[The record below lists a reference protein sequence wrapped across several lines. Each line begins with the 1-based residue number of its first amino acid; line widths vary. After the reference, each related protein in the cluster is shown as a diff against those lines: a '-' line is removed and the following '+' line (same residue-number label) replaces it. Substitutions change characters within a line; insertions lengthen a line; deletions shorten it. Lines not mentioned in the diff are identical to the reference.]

1 MPRFDWQPISTLDE
15 TNLAIGYP
23 WHFVGELFGE
33 WTLLR
38 LTAEGN
44 WSCLGSA
51 VMPCGPDGHV
61 ALPLASDRLLIAAA
75 APGALI
81 GKFGGSMASR
91 NDPTP
96 FVIGTRSVVKMPAR
110 ENAQFYIGINGAL
123 PVAGYVLAHIKLEIR
138 GVTG

>member
-1 MPRFDWQPISTLDE
+1 MPRFDWQPISLLDE
-15 TNLAIGYP
+15 ANLAIGYP
-23 WHFVGELFGE
+23 WHFVSELFGE

-38 LTAEGN
+38 LITEGS
-44 WSCLGSA
+44 WSCLGPA
-51 VMPCGPDGHV
+51 VIPCGPDGHV
-61 ALPLASDRLLIAAA
+61 ALPLAADRLQIATA

-81 GKFGGSMASR
+81 GKFGGSLASR

-123 PVAGYVLAHIKLEIR
+123 PIADNVLARIRLEIR
-138 GVTG
+138 GVTD